1 MISMSKRVL
10 NQRLSLLLGLL
21 ILSAAARAHDANDQ
35 VVPEGEYETA
45 TKLGLE
51 GPAKTRGIS
60 AVEKLGALELAE
72 EFPAMAGHQF
82 RARRITIEPGGIVA
96 IHRHEKRP
104 GFAYILTGEISEH
117 RNDHP
122 EPIVRKKGDVAIEKT
137 GVAHWWENQSG
148 EVVQALVVD
157 IIPPEPE

>member
-1 MISMSKRVL
+1 MINMFKRVL
-10 NQRLSLLLGLL
+10 NQRLGLLLGML
-21 ILSAAARAHDANDQ
+21 ILSAAARAHDANEQ

-51 GPAKTRGIS
+51 GPTKTRGIS
-60 AVEKLGALELAE
+60 SVEKLGALELAN
-72 EFPAMAGHQF
+72 EFPAMAGHRF

-96 IHRHEKRP
+96 IHRHDKRP
-104 GFAYILTGEISEH
+104 GFAYILAGEIIEH

-122 EPIVRKKGDVAIEKT
+122 EQLVRKQGDIAIEKT
-137 GVAHWWENQSG
+137 GVAHWWENKSG

-157 IIPPEPE
+157 IIPNSSE